1 MEGGKK
7 MRRLK
12 WLVGIGVVLILLA
25 LFAVKSASGQQIKP
39 LSITT
44 TGWLVGDLNGDN
56 TLDLRDVQLSLRVA
70 LGLETLPPEKVFL
83 GDLRPR
89 SIWGGPLGDGKITVA
104 DTAALLMLALDLI
117 KVEPAWKVV
126 VEEERGIRLALE
138 EPTGYDYQHYR
149 IIKEDGQWK
158 IAFAYNR
165 WDLKGNP
172 LPFGQSVYGVFPD
185 GTPIYDRI
193 ELTDPDTGDK
203 FQASLDYAIGL
214 EHLLDGIKKNPA
226 NEGMLQ
232 ELEGARF
239 ILGNGYSGTFLC
251 AVLKDGSIKTFWI
264 DPYDVLGIDYL
275 PLVEMPDGNVLML
288 DSIEQGLIE
297 YIYSFK
303 PDYWGVFPKPR
314 EVATKSTFKRITL
327 GPQGYVPDASLLG
340 DKIIGIYGVRN
351 NSILPDTLKVPIFD
365 FQPRLPKVRFDEEE
379 RMARLIL
386 VFEPDSQ
393 KISLTDFRPS
403 LVKEREKDALTFM
416 DGPILVPRGLDESLL
431 GLRKGEFL
439 IAFKYA
445 VIYESEDKW
454 IGGSYLYPA
463 HLEERLVEIAK

>member
-1 MEGGKK
+1 VEGGKK
-7 MRRLK
+7 MRRLRWLE
-12 WLVGIGVVLILLA
+12 WLVGIGIFFILLA
-25 LFAVKSASGQQIKP
+25 LFAVKSASGQQIEP
-39 LSITT
+39 LSITI
-44 TGWLVGDLNGDN
+44 GDLNGDN
-56 TLDLRDVQLSLRVA
+56 TLDLGDVQLSLTVA

-89 SIWGGPLGDGKITVA
+89 SIWGGPLGDGKITIS

-126 VEEERGIRLALE
+126 VEEERGIRLAPE
-138 EPTGYDYQHYR
+138 GWNGGYDYQHYR

-158 IAFAYNR
+158 IAFSSSR
-165 WDLKGNP
+165 WDLRGNP
-172 LPFGQSVYGVFPD
+172 LLAKSFDQDVYGVFPD

-203 FQASLDYAIGL
+203 FRASLDYAIGL

-226 NEGMLQ
+226 NERMLQ

-251 AVLKDGSIKTFWI
+251 AVLKDGSIKTLWI
-264 DPYDVLGIDYL
+264 DPYDVLFILHG
-275 PLVEMPDGNVLML
+275 PLVEMPDGNVIRILRTEDGLLM
-288 DSIEQGLIE
+288 Q
-297 YIYSFK
+297 YYSFK

-314 EVATKSTFKRITL
+314 EVATKSTSKTITL
-327 GPQGYVPDASLLG
+327 GPQGYVPDASLAG
-340 DKIIGIYGVRN
+340 DKIIGIYGVRK

-379 RMARLIL
+379 SMARLIL

-393 KISLTDFRPS
+393 KISLTDFRPK
-403 LVKEREKDALTFM
+403 LAKEREKDALTSM

-431 GLRKGEFL
+431 GLHKGEFL
-439 IAFKYA
+439 IAFEYA
-445 VIYESEDKW
+445 IYETKEKW
-454 IGGSYLYPA
+454 TADSSLYPA
-463 HLEERLVEIAK
+463 HLEERLVER

>member
-1 MEGGKK
+1 
-7 MRRLK
+7 MRRLRWLE
-12 WLVGIGVVLILLA
+12 WLVGIGIFFILLA
-25 LFAVKSASGQQIKP
+25 LFAVKSASGQQIEP
-39 LSITT
+39 LSITI
-44 TGWLVGDLNGDN
+44 GDLNGDD

-126 VEEERGIRLALE
+126 VEEERGIRLAPE
-138 EPTGYDYQHYR
+138 GWTGGYDYQHYR

-158 IAFAYNR
+158 IAFSSSR

-172 LPFGQSVYGVFPD
+172 LPAKSFDQDVYGVFPD

-193 ELTDPDTGDK
+193 ELDDGLGDK
-203 FQASLDYAIGL
+203 FYAVLYYALGL

-239 ILGNGYSGTFLC
+239 ILGNGRPGTFLC
-251 AVLKDGSIKTFWI
+251 AVLKDGSIKTLWI
-264 DPYDVLGIDYL
+264 DPYDVLGIIYG

-288 DSIEQGLIE
+288 DHFEKDLIE
-297 YIYSFK
+297 YTYSFK
-303 PDYWGVFPKPR
+303 PDYWGIFPNPK
-314 EVATKSTFKRITL
+314 EVYAKSTSKTITL
-327 GPQGYVPDASLLG
+327 GPQGYVFDASLAG

-365 FQPRLPKVRFDEEE
+365 FQPRPQKVRFDKQQYSDF
-379 RMARLIL
+379 IL

-393 KISLTDFRPS
+393 KISLTDFRPT
-403 LVKEREKDALTFM
+403 LVKERERDGEVFL
-416 DGPILVPRGLDESLL
+416 DGPVLIPKGLDESLL

-439 IAFKYA
+439 IGCDYYVYNPKVIEVEAFGYC
-445 VIYESEDKW
+445 
-454 IGGSYLYPA
+454 LYPA

>member
-1 MEGGKK
+1 
-7 MRRLK
+7 MRQRK
-12 WLVGIGVVLILLA
+12 WLVGIGILLLLLA

-39 LSITT
+39 LSVTAS
-44 TGWLVGDLNGDN
+44 GRVVGDLNGDN

-193 ELTDPDTGDK
+193 ELTYPDTGDK
-203 FQASLDYAIGL
+203 FRASLDYAIGL

-251 AVLKDGSIKTFWI
+251 AVLKNGSIKTFWI
-264 DPYDVLGIDYL
+264 DPYDVLFISYG
-275 PLVEMPDGNVLML
+275 PLVEMPDGNVINIL
-288 DSIEQGLIE
+288 DTEGGLRMHF
-297 YIYSFK
+297 YSFK

-314 EVATKSTFKRITL
+314 EVAIKSTLQRITL
-327 GPQGYVPDASLLG
+327 GPQGYVFDASLAG
-340 DKIIGIYGVRN
+340 DKIIGIYRVRN

-365 FQPRLPKVRFDEEE
+365 FQPRPQKVRFEEQQYSDF
-379 RMARLIL
+379 IL

-393 KISLTDFRPS
+393 KISLTDFRS
-403 LVKEREKDALTFM
+403 TLVKEREKDALIVL
-416 DGPILVPRGLDESLL
+416 DGPVLIPKGLDESLL

-439 IAFKYA
+439 IGCDYSVYSPKVVEAE
-445 VIYESEDKW
+445 VID
-454 IGGSYLYPA
+454 SYLYPA
-463 HLEERLVEIAK
+463 HLEEKLVEVAQ

>member
-1 MEGGKK
+1 VEGGKK

-12 WLVGIGVVLILLA
+12 WLVGIGIFLILLA

-193 ELTDPDTGDK
+193 ELTDLDTGDK
-203 FQASLDYAIGL
+203 FRASLDYAIGL

-251 AVLKDGSIKTFWI
+251 AVLKDGSIKTLWI

-297 YIYSFK
+297 YVYSFK

-314 EVATKSTFKRITL
+314 EVLKKLLVAKRITL
-327 GPQGYVPDASLLG
+327 GPQGYVPDASLAG
-340 DKIIGIYGVRN
+340 DKIIGIYRVRK

-365 FQPRLPKVRFDEEE
+365 FQPRPQKVRFEKQQYSDF
-379 RMARLIL
+379 IL

-393 KISLTDFRPS
+393 KISLTDFRPK
-403 LVKEREKDALTFM
+403 LAKEREKDALTSM

-439 IAFKYA
+439 IAFEYA
-445 VIYESEDKW
+445 IYESEERW
-454 IGGSYLYPA
+454 TANSSLYPA
-463 HLEERLVEIAK
+463 HLEERLVEIAQ

>member
-1 MEGGKK
+1 
-7 MRRLK
+7 MRRLRWLE
-12 WLVGIGVVLILLA
+12 WLVGIGIFFILLA
-25 LFAVKSASGQQIKP
+25 LFAVKSASGQQIEP
-39 LSITT
+39 LSITI
-44 TGWLVGDLNGDN
+44 GDLNGDSK
-56 TLDLRDVQLSLRVA
+56 LDLRDVQLSLRVA

-126 VEEERGIRLALE
+126 VEEERGIRLAPE
-138 EPTGYDYQHYR
+138 GYNGGYDYQHYR

-158 IAFAYNR
+158 IAFSSSR

-172 LPFGQSVYGVFPD
+172 LPAKSFDQDVYGVFPD

-193 ELTDPDTGDK
+193 ELSDPDTGDK
-203 FQASLDYAIGL
+203 FRASLDYAIGL

-226 NEGMLQ
+226 NERMLQ
-232 ELEGARF
+232 EFEGARF

-251 AVLKDGSIKTFWI
+251 AVLKDGSIKTLWI

-365 FQPRLPKVRFDEEE
+365 FQPRPQKVRFEEQQYSDFI
-379 RMARLIL
+379 M

-393 KISLTDFRPS
+393 KISLTDFRPT
-403 LVKEREKDALTFM
+403 LVKEREKDAGIVL
-416 DGPILVPRGLDESLL
+416 DGPVLVPKGLDESLL

-439 IAFKYA
+439 ISCGYS
-445 VIYESEDKW
+445 IYNPKVPELEVSNR
-454 IGGSYLYPA
+454 YLYPA
-463 HLEERLVEIAK
+463 HLEERLVER